1 MNRNKT
7 IIYSKMK
14 TVSSMCINH
23 KIIKKIKYIGV
34 GFLNFEDVLFTASGN
49 LVKDSTE
56 LLQVVFQFSYK

>member
-1 MNRNKT
+1 M
-7 IIYSKMK
+7 Y
-14 TVSSMCINH
+14 INH